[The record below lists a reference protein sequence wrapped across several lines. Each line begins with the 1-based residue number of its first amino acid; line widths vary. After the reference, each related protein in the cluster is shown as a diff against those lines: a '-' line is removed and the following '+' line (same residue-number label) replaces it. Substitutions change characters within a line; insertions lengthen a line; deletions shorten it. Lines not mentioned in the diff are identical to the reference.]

1 MVLHDLID
9 RVSNTLRDPFA
20 VIGLNGGLQ
29 PRRHVGVHS
38 PARAGR
44 KSGSASPSGGNCAQA
59 QGNRP
64 KTRPRTRSRASKC
77 RIASM
82 MAAASESARRGVHR
96 VGASEGSNMERVSNM
111 LKRELRPTLASTDAV

>member
-1 MVLHDLID
+1 MVLQDLID

-20 VIGLNGGLQ
+20 VVGLNGGLQ

-38 PARAGR
+38 PKGGR

-82 MAAASESARRGVHR
+82 MVAAGESARRGAHR
-96 VGASEGSNMERVSNM
+96 VGAGEGFWS
-111 LKRELRPTLASTDAV
+111 ASATCSKGSYDYLG